1 MTSQSIDPPVAR
13 PDLSTDNKTKP
24 DIGSVVFAAALW
36 ACLVVSCLFLL
47 AVLGAILVEG
57 LSRLDWA
64 LISEQPSRLRPE
76 TSGVQSAIFG
86 TLWVMLG
93 TIVLALP
100 VGIAGAIYLEEYAD
114 NTRWWNRL
122 IELNIQNLVAVPTII
137 YGILTLAFVVRGP
150 LSIGPVALAGS
161 AALAL
166 LILPVII
173 ITTREALRA
182 VPRDIR
188 DASLALGASQW
199 QTTWRQVLPSA
210 VSGIATGTIL
220 ALSRAIGEA
229 APLILVGAT
238 VFVTVNPDGVLDRYT
253 VLPVQIFNLV
263 KLPEAD
269 NVKLAWA
276 TILLLM
282 IILLAMN
289 ALAIWM
295 RNRFQR
301 RW

>member
-1 MTSQSIDPPVAR
+1 MTSQTIDPPVAR
-13 PDLSTDNKTKP
+13 PDLSTDSKTKP
-24 DIGSVVFAAALW
+24 DIGSVLFAAALW

-137 YGILTLAFVVRGP
+137 CISALPVTPSGLGVRENLFVMTLTVPEIGIASTHALSLSLLAY
-150 LSIGPVALAGS
+150 AGS
-161 AALAL
+161 LFW
-166 LILPVII
+166 
-173 ITTREALRA
+173 
-182 VPRDIR
+182 
-188 DASLALGASQW
+188 S
-199 QTTWRQVLPSA
+199 
-210 VSGIATGTIL
+210 
-220 ALSRAIGEA
+220 
-229 APLILVGAT
+229 LVG
-238 VFVTVNPDGVLDRYT
+238 GIIYLCSKDRF
-253 VLPVQIFNLV
+253 PNL
-263 KLPEAD
+263 EAEP
-269 NVKLAWA
+269 KSP
-276 TILLLM
+276 
-282 IILLAMN
+282 
-289 ALAIWM
+289 
-295 RNRFQR
+295 R
-301 RW
+301 

>member
-1 MTSQSIDPPVAR
+1 MTATLEEPIAAIPEITGEKR
-13 PDLSTDNKTKP
+13 TDVKSLAFT
-24 DIGSVVFAAALW
+24 AALW
-36 ACLVVSCLFLL
+36 ASLLIACLFLL
-47 AVLGAILVEG
+47 AVLLVILQEG

-76 TSGVQSAIFG
+76 GSGVQSAIFG

-93 TIVLALP
+93 TILMAIP
-100 VGIAGAIYLEEYAD
+100 VGIAGAVYLEEFAD
-114 NTRWWNRL
+114 NNKWWNRL
-122 IELNIQNLVAVPTII
+122 IELNIQNLVAVPSII

-150 LSIGPVALAGS
+150 LAIGPVALAGS
-161 AALAL
+161 VALAL
-166 LILPVII
+166 LILPVVI
-173 ITTREALRA
+173 ITTREALRS
-182 VPRDIR
+182 VPQDIR
-188 DASLALGASQW
+188 HASLALGATQW

-238 VFVTVNPDGVLDRYT
+238 VFVTVNPDGFFDRYT

-263 KLPEAD
+263 KLPQAA
-269 NVKLAWA
+269 NLHLAWA

-289 ALAIWM
+289 GAAIWL
-295 RNRFQR
+295 RNKFQR
-301 RW
+301 SW